1 MVYGLENECLAVG
14 ISDIGAEVVSVK
26 AKKTGCEYLWQGDEK
41 FWEGQAPLLFPI
53 CGRLPDARYT
63 WRGKTFDMKIHGFA
77 KDSLFTVRGEGTGSL
92 VFTLASDE
100 KTKAQYPF
108 DFLFEVTYT
117 LTENRL
123 ATKLC
128 VKNTGEDPLPAVFGL
143 HPGFNVPLDSGLAFE
158 DYYLEFGDE
167 CSPDSFM
174 FSDRYLL
181 TGKKVPF
188 NLENAKIIRCRRGL
202 FEESIFL
209 DRTPGCVTLK
219 SDRDTKSVTLIYR
232 DFPYLGFWNMPDA
245 PYLCIEP
252 WCGLPSYEA
261 ESEDFAQKPDMFR
274 LLPGSEKSAG
284 CDIIFGF

>member
-128 VKNTGEDPLPAVFGL
+128 VKNTGEDPLPYLA

-158 DYYLEFGDE
+158 DYYPTQIMQSRQLYVF
-167 CSPDSFM
+167 
-174 FSDRYLL
+174 DRYLL
-181 TGKKVPF
+181 TGKK
-188 NLENAKIIRCRRGL
+188 
-202 FEESIFL
+202 
-209 DRTPGCVTLK
+209 
-219 SDRDTKSVTLIYR
+219 
-232 DFPYLGFWNMPDA
+232 FP
-245 PYLCIEP
+245 
-252 WCGLPSYEA
+252 
-261 ESEDFAQKPDMFR
+261 
-274 LLPGSEKSAG
+274 
-284 CDIIFGF
+284 